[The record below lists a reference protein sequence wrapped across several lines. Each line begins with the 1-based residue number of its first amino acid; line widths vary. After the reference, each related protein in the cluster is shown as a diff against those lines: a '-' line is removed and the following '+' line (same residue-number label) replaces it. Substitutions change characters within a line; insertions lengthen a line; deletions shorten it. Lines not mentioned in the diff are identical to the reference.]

1 LSFEIVNPEELGA
14 PSGWNNGML
23 APAGGRLLFVAG
35 QVGSDQSGQVE
46 PLGFVEQ
53 FSRALGNVVAVVR
66 HAGGDPE
73 DIGRLTIYVTNREE
87 YLASRKP
94 LGQKYRALM
103 GNHYPAIALVEVAGL
118 VEADAVVEIEAT
130 AVVPEKETT

>member
-1 LSFEIVNPEELGA
+1 LSFEIVNPEELAA
-14 PSGWNNGML
+14 PKGWNNGML

-46 PLGFVEQ
+46 PSEFVEQ
-53 FSRALGNVVAVVR
+53 FSQALVNVLAVVR

-73 DIGRLTIYVTNREE
+73 DIGRLTIYVTNRDE

-94 LGQKYRALM
+94 LGERYRALM

-118 VEADAVVEIEAT
+118 VEDNALVEIEAT
-130 AVVPEKETT
+130 AVLPVGETQ

>member
-46 PLGFVEQ
+46 PSEFVEQ
-53 FSRALGNVVAVVR
+53 FGRALENVLAVVR
-66 HAGGDPE
+66 DAGGEPE
-73 DIGRLTIYVTNREE
+73 DIGRLTIYVTKREE

-94 LGQKYRALM
+94 LGEKYRALM
-103 GNHYPAIALVEVAGL
+103 GSHYPAIALVEVAGL
-118 VEADAVVEIEAT
+118 VEANAVIEIEAT
-130 AVVPEKETT
+130 AVLPGREPQ

>member
-1 LSFEIVNPEELGA
+1 MSFEIVNPEELAA
-14 PSGWNNGML
+14 PKGWNNGML

-46 PLGFVEQ
+46 PSEFVEQ
-53 FSRALGNVVAVVR
+53 FSQALVNVLAVVR

-73 DIGRLTIYVTNREE
+73 DIGRLTIYVTNRDE

-94 LGQKYRALM
+94 LGERYRALM

-118 VEADAVVEIEAT
+118 VEDNALVEIEAT
-130 AVVPEKETT
+130 AVLPVGETQ